1 MSTWRRV
8 LTAIEPHPGE
18 HFKDKAIAVGLAF
31 LMWLAVN
38 AEDAGLQIF
47 QNVPVSVINL
57 PANLA
62 VAGDWQDTIE
72 IRVSGS
78 ARDLRD
84 LATGQL
90 SPVID
95 LGGATQGPN
104 LFSLFADDIS
114 TPRGVQVTQITPGQ
128 INIVLDDRIEK
139 LVEVSAVVMGEPA
152 LGYEVVGK
160 ATVPEQVEL
169 SGPRSLLD
177 MLQQVSTNT
186 VDVGGREDSFT
197 QTVTLVPGNQYIDLL
212 RERTAELT
220 IEIVEQAIAQQF
232 DAVQVEVINTRYRVD
247 VNPSELSVV
256 LSGPPSLLAQLTAET
271 LTMVIDATD
280 LEPRSEDYRIQPQ
293 VRYDHPETFGSI
305 EVLAI
310 TPQSAID
317 VHVYD
322 SIGNRRP

>member
-31 LMWLAVN
+31 LMWLVVN

-47 QNVPVSVINL
+47 QNVPVATINL
-57 PANLA
+57 STNLA

-72 IRVSGS
+72 ILVSGS
-78 ARDLRD
+78 TRDLRI
-84 LATGQL
+84 LAPGQL

-95 LGGATQGPN
+95 LAGATQGPN
-104 LFSLFADDIS
+104 VFSLFADDIT
-114 TPRGVQVTQITPGQ
+114 TPRGVQVEQITPGQ
-128 INIVLDDRIEK
+128 IDIVLDERIEK

-152 LGYEVVGK
+152 PGYEVVGK
-160 ATVPEQVEL
+160 TTEPAQVEL

-177 MLQQVSTNT
+177 SLQQVSTNT
-186 VDVGGREDSFT
+186 IDVGGRKGSFT
-197 QTVTLVPGNQYIDLL
+197 QTVTLVPGSQYVELL
-212 RERTAELT
+212 RERTVELT
-220 IEIVEQAIAQQF
+220 IEIVEQPITQQF

-256 LSGPPSLLAQLTAET
+256 LSGPPSVLAQLTAET

-280 LEPRSEDYRIQPQ
+280 LEPRAEDYRIRPQ
-293 VRYDHPETFGSI
+293 VRYDDPETFGSI